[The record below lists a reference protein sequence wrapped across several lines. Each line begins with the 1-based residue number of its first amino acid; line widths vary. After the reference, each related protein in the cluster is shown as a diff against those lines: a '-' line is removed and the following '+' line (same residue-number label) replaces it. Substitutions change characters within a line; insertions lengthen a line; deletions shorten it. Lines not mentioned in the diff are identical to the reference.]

1 MQKSL
6 SGVRSKELLRLIGQS
21 AEVYGDLLYA
31 RERVL
36 LGHGRQPIRTSFVE
50 RGARSVRGP
59 SAWFP

>member
-1 MQKSL
+1 
-6 SGVRSKELLRLIGQS
+6 
-21 AEVYGDLLYA
+21 LLYA